1 MGSKLGKMVK
11 IIKISFVGIFSLS
24 LFASDVLEKNIDLSK
39 LSKIENGDALVLT
52 LNGSKDG
59 LSLKRSVIKKPNYN
73 VITKYKA
80 FNKRDEFVLRFL
92 DKKKSEVAVIGLGN
106 PFYIHAQHIDH
117 EESKDFGTYIDNQD
131 INAVIPLGLDAS
143 YVVLASQ
150 DPFGLYDINEISL
163 VEPLAKK

>member
-11 IIKISFVGIFSLS
+11 IIKISFVGIFSFS
-24 LFASDVLEKNIDLSK
+24 LFASDVLEKNIDLTK

-73 VITKYKA
+73 VIAKYKA
-80 FNKRDEFVLRFL
+80 FNKRDEFVLRVL
-92 DKKKSEVAVIGLGN
+92 DKNKTEVAVIGLGN

-131 INAVIPLGLDAS
+131 ISAVIPLGLDAS

>member
-1 MGSKLGKMVK
+1 MVK
-11 IIKISFVGIFSLS
+11 IIKISFIGIFSLS
-24 LFASDVLEKNIDLSK
+24 LFASDVLEKNIDLTK
-39 LSKIENGDALVLT
+39 LSKIEDGDALVLT
-52 LNGSKDG
+52 LKGSKDG
-59 LSLKRSVIKKPNYN
+59 LSLKESVIEKPNYN

-80 FNKRDEFVLRFL
+80 FNNRDEFVLRVL
-92 DKKKSEVAVIGLGN
+92 DKNKTEVAVIGLGN

-117 EESKDFGTYIDNQD
+117 EDSKDFGTYIDNQD

-163 VEPLAKK
+163 LEPLVKK

>member
-1 MGSKLGKMVK
+1 MGSKLGKVVK

-24 LFASDVLEKNIDLSK
+24 LFATDVLEKNIDLTK

-52 LNGSKDG
+52 LNWSKDG
-59 LSLKRSVIKKPNYN
+59 LSLKRAVIQKPNYN
-73 VITKYKA
+73 AITKYKA
-80 FNKRDEFVLRFL
+80 FNKRDEFVLRVL
-92 DKKKSEVAVIGLGN
+92 DKNKTEVAVIGLGN

-117 EESKDFGTYIDNQD
+117 EESKDFGAYIDNQD

-150 DPFGLYDINEISL
+150 DPFGLYDISEISL

>member
-1 MGSKLGKMVK
+1 MVK
-11 IIKISFVGIFSLS
+11 IIKISFVGIFSFS
-24 LFASDVLEKNIDLSK
+24 LFASNVLEKNIDLTK

-52 LNGSKDG
+52 FNGSKDG
-59 LSLKRSVIKKPNYN
+59 ISLKRSVIKKPVYN

-80 FNKRDEFVLRFL
+80 FNKRDEFVLRVL
-92 DKKKSEVAVIGLGN
+92 DKNKTEIAVIGLGN

-117 EESKDFGTYIDNQD
+117 EDSKDFGTYIDNQD

-150 DPFGLYDINEISL
+150 DPFGLYDISEISL

>member
-1 MGSKLGKMVK
+1 MVK

-73 VITKYKA
+73 AITKYKA
-80 FNKRDEFVLRFL
+80 FNKRDEFVLRVL
-92 DKKKSEVAVIGLGN
+92 DKNKTEVAVIGLGN
-106 PFYIHAQHIDH
+106 PFYIYAQHIDH
-117 EESKDFGTYIDNQD
+117 EESNDFGTYIDNQD

>member
-24 LFASDVLEKNIDLSK
+24 LFASDVLEKNIDLTK
-39 LSKIENGDALVLT
+39 LSKIEYGDALVLT
-52 LNGSKDG
+52 LKGSKDG
-59 LSLKRSVIKKPNYN
+59 LSLKKSVIEKPNYN

-80 FNKRDEFVLRFL
+80 FNKRDEFVLRVL
-92 DKKKSEVAVIGLGN
+92 DKNKTEVAVIGLGN
-106 PFYIHAQHIDH
+106 PFYIHAQHIYH
-117 EESKDFGTYIDNQD
+117 EGSKDFGTYIDNQD

-150 DPFGLYDINEISL
+150 DPFGLYDIKEISL
-163 VEPLAKK
+163 LEPLVKK

>member
-24 LFASDVLEKNIDLSK
+24 LFASDVLEKNIDLTK
-39 LSKIENGDALVLT
+39 LSKIEDGDALVLT

-59 LSLKRSVIKKPNYN
+59 LSLKRSVIRKPNYN

-80 FNKRDEFVLRFL
+80 YNKRYEFVLIVL
-92 DKKKSEVAVIGLGN
+92 DKNKTEVGVIGLGN

-131 INAVIPLGLDAS
+131 INAVIPIGLDAS

-163 VEPLAKK
+163 GEPLLKK

>member
-1 MGSKLGKMVK
+1 MVK

-59 LSLKRSVIKKPNYN
+59 LSLKRSVIKKPNDN

-80 FNKRDEFVLRFL
+80 FNKRDEFVLRVL
-92 DKKKSEVAVIGLGN
+92 DKNKTEVAVIGLGN

-117 EESKDFGTYIDNQD
+117 EESNDFGTYIDNQD

>member
-11 IIKISFVGIFSLS
+11 VIKISFVGIFSFS
-24 LFASDVLEKNIDLSK
+24 LFASNVLEKNIDLTK

-52 LNGSKDG
+52 FNGSKDG
-59 LSLKRSVIKKPNYN
+59 ISLKRSVIKKPIYN

-80 FNKRDEFVLRFL
+80 FNKRDEFVLRVL
-92 DKKKSEVAVIGLGN
+92 DKNKTEIAVIGLGN

-131 INAVIPLGLDAS
+131 ISAVIPLGLNAS

-163 VEPLAKK
+163 VEPLTKK

>member
-24 LFASDVLEKNIDLSK
+24 LFASDVLEKNIDLTK
-39 LSKIENGDALVLT
+39 LSKIEDGDALVLT

-80 FNKRDEFVLRFL
+80 FNKRDEFVLRVL
-92 DKKKSEVAVIGLGN
+92 DKNKTEVAVIGLGN